1 MVEEHKGSDAE
12 IMESDPQGRYQRVG
26 SSLIYAS
33 RTTSH
38 PPALSVAFPVSSSAS
53 CHYFTPCF
61 TPSP

>member
-33 RTTSH
+33 RTISH
-38 PPALSVAFPVSSSAS
+38 PPALSDA
-53 CHYFTPCF
+53 
-61 TPSP
+61 